1 MDKLT
6 QISLFTG
13 CGGIDLAFERA
24 GFESLLQVEIDK
36 HARSVLERHWPSV
49 ERIEDVRDVCKDDK
63 AALSGRSRDMGQ
75 GRNGANDKQFRPGRV
90 ENVGVDGIGGERPD
104 SGSGHSGAS
113 DRPKGPAGQ
122 HPTVIHFG
130 SPCQD
135 LSVAGKRKG
144 LSGDRSGLF
153 SEAARIV
160 REFDPDFAIWENVD
174 GAFSSNGG
182 RDFQSV
188 LSHLAEAYVPMPRSG
203 KWARAGMVRGN
214 GVEVAWRT
222 LDAQFFTVAQRRTRV
237 FVVVDRRAQRAGEIL
252 FERTSLSGNT
262 PPSGAPREEVAAGL
276 RSRSSNPGV
285 NMPGRGGEDDSN
297 LVIAGFM
304 PGAGAKAGSI
314 GFQPEQSPTLRAVES
329 GTMTPAVVAIK
340 LANTK
345 QNGSPI
351 GREVAFTLDGTQQ
364 AIARPLL
371 AKGNSSHD
379 ATLETYIP
387 DTAVPLGSHH
397 TRANVELET
406 YIPDVSYPLGARD
419 HKGPSSSA
427 DQAQMNAPVQG
438 VRRLT
443 PTECERL
450 QGMPDGWTELAA
462 DGTKISDTQRF
473 KMLGNSVAVPVL
485 EWIATRMA
493 AVAEQG

>member
-1 MDKLT
+1 MDQLT

-24 GFESLLQVEIDK
+24 GFESLLQVEIDR
-36 HARSVLERHWPSV
+36 HAISVLERHWPDV
-49 ERIEDVRDVCKDDK
+49 ERIEDVRDVSVRV
-63 AALSGRSRDMGQ
+63 ASG
-75 GRNGANDKQFRPGRV
+75 
-90 ENVGVDGIGGERPD
+90 
-104 SGSGHSGAS
+104 GSGTNGTDRDAEPAINAS
-113 DRPKGPAGQ
+113 SRR
-122 HPTVIHFG
+122 PTVIHFG

-135 LSVAGKRKG
+135 ISVAGNRKG
-144 LSGDRSGLF
+144 FAGDRSGLF
-153 SEAARIV
+153 TEGARIV
-160 REFDPDFAIWENVD
+160 RELDPDFAIWENVD

-188 LSHLAEAYVPMPRSG
+188 LSHFTEADVPMPKSRGWARSG
-203 KWARAGMVRGN
+203 LVRGN

-237 FVVVDRRAQRAGEIL
+237 FVIVDRRARRASEIL

-276 RSRSSNPGV
+276 RSRSSSPGV
-285 NMPGRGGEDDSN
+285 NLPGRGGEDDSN
-297 LVIAGFM
+297 LVVAGFM

-314 GFQPEQSPTLRAVES
+314 GFQPEQSPTLRGVES
-329 GTMTPAVVAIK
+329 GTMTPAIVAIK
-340 LANTK
+340 LGNTK
-345 QNGSPI
+345 QNGTPI
-351 GREVAFTLDGTQQ
+351 VREVAFTLDRTQQ
-364 AIARPLL
+364 AIAAPI
-371 AKGNSSHD
+371 AG
-379 ATLETYIP
+379 
-387 DTAVPLGSHH
+387 HH
-397 TRANVELET
+397 HRQDIDNET
-406 YIPDVSYPLGARD
+406 YIPDVVGTISDGAHNGGGLNGQDAYSGRVF
-419 HKGPSSSA
+419 
-427 DQAQMNAPVQG
+427 APIQG

-450 QGMPDGWTELAA
+450 QGMPDGWTEFTA
-462 DGTKISDTQRF
+462 DGSLISDTQRF

>member
-24 GFESLLQVEIDK
+24 GFESLLQVEIDS
-36 HARSVLERHWPSV
+36 HARSVLERHWPDV
-49 ERIEDVRDVCKDDK
+49 ERIEDVR
-63 AALSGRSRDMGQ
+63 S
-75 GRNGANDKQFRPGRV
+75 
-90 ENVGVDGIGGERPD
+90 VDGIRCKRPD
-104 SGSGHSGAS
+104 NGIRRGGAGDGSKRATGN
-113 DRPKGPAGQ
+113 

-144 LSGDRSGLF
+144 FAGDRSGLF

-188 LSHLAEAYVPMPRSG
+188 LSHFAEAHVPMPRSG
-203 KWARAGMVRGN
+203 EWARAGMVRGD

-237 FVVVDRRAQRAGEIL
+237 FVIVDRRAQRAGEIL

-262 PPSGAPREEVAAGL
+262 PPSGAPREEVAASL
-276 RSRSSNPGV
+276 RSRSSSPGV

-297 LVIAGFM
+297 LVIAEPLTVGANQTIGFNGEAVLAGFKG
-304 PGAGAKAGSI
+304 GAGAEASI
-314 GFQPEQSPTLRAVES
+314 GYRQEQSPTLTSAAS
-329 GTMTPAVVAIK
+329 GSNGSPTVVALK
-340 LANTK
+340 LGNTK
-345 QNGSPI
+345 QNGTPA
-351 GREVAFTLDGTQQ
+351 GRDVAFTLDGTQQ
-364 AIARPLL
+364 AIARTLL
-371 AKGNSSHD
+371 SKGNRSHD

-387 DTAVPLGSHH
+387 DSLH
-397 TRANVELET
+397 R
-406 YIPDVSYPLGARD
+406 
-419 HKGPSSSA
+419 
-427 DQAQMNAPVQG
+427 

-450 QGMPDGWTELAA
+450 QGMPDGWTEFTAGGSL
-462 DGTKISDTQRF
+462 ISDTQRF
-473 KMLGNSVAVPVL
+473 KMIGNSVAVPVL
-485 EWIATRMA
+485 EWIALRMA